1 MAILI
6 RIAQKRGRGKSYDWK
21 NWKRKKSLRITK
33 RNGKIKTRVR
43 SSLSSRSLRK
53 RKETWIIKKRAR
65 TQKNGIRNKNSKR
78 IRRKG
83 EIIQRSLN
91 SWGIE
96 KERTL
101 SKTWIRLSWKRNTS
115 WIGSHGKRATSLTR
129 KRRSFKTSSWIWIK
143 GKRSITCSWKKVS
156 RTIIRTR
163 IA

>member
-101 SKTWIRLSWKRNTS
+101 SKTWIR
-115 WIGSHGKRATSLTR
+115 
-129 KRRSFKTSSWIWIK
+129 
-143 GKRSITCSWKKVS
+143 
-156 RTIIRTR
+156 
-163 IA
+163 